1 MLSLSSQTA
10 PPFRIPTWFPDI
22 SPNQIKL
29 MKAHF
34 ELVLSENRSLNL
46 VSSKSLPFMDV
57 LHFADSIMASRIMFQ
72 AGHINHLYDFG
83 SGGGFPGLICAVLY
97 PKTKV
102 TLVES
107 DKSRAAFLTKVVQ
120 QMGLLNVDVINS
132 KIESLPENS
141 IEFAV
146 SRDFGSLTNNLITS
160 RKLFSKG
167 GQYFHL
173 KGESWGLE
181 LSQIPVQVCSYWS
194 PSLLGEYK
202 LPLGEFKLSV
212 VKTEK
217 TQD

>member
-1 MLSLSSQTA
+1 
-10 PPFRIPTWFPDI
+10 
-22 SPNQIKL
+22 
-29 MKAHF
+29 MKIHF
-34 ELVLSENRSLNL
+34 DLVNAENRALNL

-57 LHFADSIMASRIMFQ
+57 LHFADSILASRIIFQ
-72 AGHINHLYDFG
+72 TTQIKHLHDFG
-83 SGGGFPGLICAVLY
+83 SGAGFPGLVCAALY
-97 PKTKV
+97 PQTHV

-107 DKSRAAFLTKVVQ
+107 DKSRAAFLAKVAA
-120 QMGLLNVDVINS
+120 QMKLSNVEVLNS

-141 IEFAV
+141 ITHAI

-167 GQYFHL
+167 GNYYHL

-212 VKTEK
+212 VRTEK

>member
-1 MLSLSSQTA
+1 MSNQA
-10 PPFRIPTWFPDI
+10 PLPFRISTWFPDI
-22 SPNQIKL
+22 SVQHL
-29 MKAHF
+29 AAMKVHF
-34 ELVLSENRSLNL
+34 DFVAAENRALNL
-46 VSSKSLPFMDV
+46 VSSKSLAFMDV
-57 LHFADSIMASRIMFQ
+57 LHFADSILAARIIFQ
-72 AGHINHLYDFG
+72 SGQIQHLHDFG
-83 SGGGFPGLICAVLY
+83 SGAGFPGLVMAVLY
-97 PKTKV
+97 PQTHI

-107 DKSRAAFLTKVVQ
+107 DKSRAAFLLKLVA
-120 QMGLLNVDVINS
+120 QMKLNNVEVLNS
-132 KIESLPENS
+132 KIESLAENS
-141 IEFAV
+141 IVNAV

-167 GQYFHL
+167 GNYFHL

-212 VKTEK
+212 VRTEK